1 MGMED
6 RDLYR
11 EMQLARLKKTQ
22 FFKRKSTPWLVI
34 VSFWVVVLLL
44 LFQAAKYLPS
54 YVRSFPFSSRS
65 APAAPIQSVAP
76 VQQINKQP
84 EIHQV
89 EAPTTQPDPAP
100 IIQKQQQGSVTIY
113 LCKAYSGGIF
123 WSSAYCGTQQALIDR
138 TATVPGS
145 LPFDQQVQIAEAQR
159 AAALPLYNQKSVAVV
174 SASER
179 CAALKKE
186 REIIEARYSNWKW
199 QPLEVINPD
208 QNRMRGLRSEQQ
220 QLKCSDQ

>member
-6 RDLYR
+6 RDWYR

-22 FFKRKSTPWLVI
+22 PFKRKSTPRLVI
-34 VSFWVVVLLL
+34 VLFWVVVFFL
-44 LFQAAKYLPS
+44 LFQVSKHLPP
-54 YVRSFPFSSRS
+54 YVRSLPPSSRP
-65 APAAPIQSVAP
+65 APVAPIESVAP
-76 VQQINKQP
+76 VQQINQQ
-84 EIHQV
+84 IHQV
-89 EAPTTQPDPAP
+89 EPPATQPDPAP
-100 IIQKQQQGSVTIY
+100 IIQKPQQGSVTIY

-138 TATVPGS
+138 TATVPGG

-159 AAALPLYNQKSVAVV
+159 AAALPLYNQKSVPLV

-179 CAALKKE
+179 CAVLKKE
-186 REIIEARYSNWKW
+186 RETIEARYSNWKW

-220 QLKCSDQ
+220 QLRCSDQ